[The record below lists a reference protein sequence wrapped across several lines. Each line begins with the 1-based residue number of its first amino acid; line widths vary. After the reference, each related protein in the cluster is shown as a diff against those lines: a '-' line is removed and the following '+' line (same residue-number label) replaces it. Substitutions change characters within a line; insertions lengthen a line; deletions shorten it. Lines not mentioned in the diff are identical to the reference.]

1 MLEKAFLLDTS
12 DARVLLELDQLYQKL
27 QVSHEERYALFEKHK
42 DLIYRRDDLYT
53 EYVTLLNLMGKH
65 EEAHEAIISHD
76 FQTWEG
82 AEGKITAQFK
92 TALLEMAKEALSA
105 NEAERAQKL
114 LLEALSYPKNLGEG
128 RLEGTR
134 DNHLYYT
141 LGLAYEK
148 LGEEKKA
155 AECFEKATL
164 GAMEP
169 AGMMYYYDQ
178 PADMILYQGLA
189 KEKQGSRKE
198 ANARFY
204 KLLDYGEMH
213 LRDTFKM
220 DYFAVSMPDMS
231 VFDADMTEKNRIHCY
246 YLMGL
251 GKLGLGRKAEAA
263 EDFKKALSFDRN
275 HQNAAI
281 YLKMALETQ

>member
-1 MLEKAFLLDTS
+1 M
-12 DARVLLELDQLYQKL
+12 
-27 QVSHEERYALFEKHK
+27 
-42 DLIYRRDDLYT
+42 
-53 EYVTLLNLMGKH
+53 
-65 EEAHEAIISHD
+65 
-76 FQTWEG
+76 
-82 AEGKITAQFK
+82 
-92 TALLEMAKEALSA
+92 
-105 NEAERAQKL
+105 
-114 LLEALSYPKNLGEG
+114 LEALSYPKNLGEG

-263 EDFKKALSFDRN
+263 EDFKKALSLDRN